1 MFQKKTVEDVEVG
14 GKRVLV
20 RVDFNLP
27 LDPHTG
33 LPTSDSRIKATLPT
47 LEYLISKRAK
57 IILCSHLGRPK
68 GQVVEELK
76 MAKVAPLLSRLLRR
90 KILLASDCVGG
101 EVRQLAESMSEGD
114 ILLLENL
121 RFHPEEERNDIQFAQ
136 ELSRLADVFVDDAFG
151 VSHRSHASVVGV
163 PAFLPAVA
171 GFLIRK
177 EVSFITGA
185 LEDPSHPLALL
196 SGGAKVKD
204 KIGVLENALDKVDL
218 LLLGGGMAQTFLYY
232 QGYKVGKSE
241 IEKDKA
247 DFVAGIMR
255 KMQSKGIKLLLPQD
269 VVITKDIRNPDSA
282 QVTEISSVPSDFI
295 IVDIGPAT
303 VNKFSEE
310 LQRCHT
316 VLWNGPMGVYEITH
330 FASGTHAMAR
340 FLSQIPATTIIGGG
354 STAEVVEELG
364 LSDKMTWVS
373 TGGGA
378 SLMLLEG
385 KKLPGVEILLD
396 K

>member
-1 MFQKKTVEDVEVG
+1 MFSKKTVEDVELK
-14 GKRVLV
+14 GKKVLV

-27 LDPHTG
+27 LDPASG

-47 LEYLISKRAK
+47 LEYLILRGAK
-57 IILCSHLGRPK
+57 LILCSHLGRPG
-68 GQVVEELK
+68 GQVVESLT
-76 MAKVAPLLSRLLRR
+76 MSKVVPHLSRLLQR
-90 KILLASDCVGG
+90 KIAVASDCAG
-101 EVRQLAESMSEGD
+101 EEVKQKTKVMSEGD

-121 RFHPEEERNDIQFAQ
+121 RFHPEEERNDVQFAQ
-136 ELSRLADVFVDDAFG
+136 ELAAPADVFVNDAFG

-163 PAFLPAVA
+163 AALLPAVA
-171 GFLIRK
+171 GFLVQK

-185 LEDPSHPLALL
+185 LENPSHPLALL
-196 SGGAKVKD
+196 LGGAKVKD

-218 LLLGGGMAQTFLYY
+218 LLLGGGMAQTFLYSR
-232 QGYKVGKSE
+232 GYKVDGSE
-241 IEKDKA
+241 VEKDKA
-247 DFVAGIMR
+247 DFVASIMKKAQR
-255 KMQSKGIKLLLPQD
+255 KGIKLLLPQD

-282 QVTEISSVPSDFI
+282 KVTDVSSMPSDFTI
-295 IVDIGPAT
+295 ADIGPAT
-303 VNKFSEE
+303 VNEFSEE
-310 LQRCHT
+310 LRKCHT
-316 VLWNGPMGVYEITH
+316 IVWNGPTGVYETPQ
-330 FASGTHAMAR
+330 FASGTHAMAYL
-340 FLSQIPATTIIGGG
+340 LSQIPATTIIGGG

-385 KKLPGVEILLD
+385 KKLPGVEVLLD